1 MIVLIIK
8 KMTSQ
13 FTMNDL
19 NTSFNTGFKFN
30 AEDQLNEEMID
41 KKDKVTLRYLSR
53 KKDKGFTIIE
63 NFAKGLS
70 SDSLAEFIQN
80 IKKKLNVTC
89 VAINSN
95 TKKSIKK
102 KALKE
107 LDNYNDIIIQLQ
119 GNNIKKIQNILKD
132 IYDYSEDDIIIRG

>member
-1 MIVLIIK
+1 
-8 KMTSQ
+8 MTSQ

-19 NTSFNTGFKFN
+19 STNFNTGFKFN

-89 VAINSN
+89 VAIDSN

-119 GNNIKKIQNILKD
+119 GNNIKKIQKILKD

>member
-1 MIVLIIK
+1 
-8 KMTSQ
+8 MTSQ

-19 NTSFNTGFKFN
+19 NTGFKFN

-89 VAINSN
+89 VAIDST

-102 KALKE
+102 KALQE

-119 GNNIKKIQNILKD
+119 GNNIKKIQKILKV
-132 IYDYSEDDIIIRG
+132 IYGYTEEDIIIRG

>member
-1 MIVLIIK
+1 
-8 KMTSQ
+8 MTSQ

-19 NTSFNTGFKFN
+19 NAGFNTGFGLGFN

-41 KKDKVTLRYLSR
+41 KKDKITLFYQSR
-53 KKDKGFTIIE
+53 NKTKGSTIIE

-70 SDSLAEFIQN
+70 SKNLAEFIQN

-89 VAINSN
+89 VAIDST

-102 KALKE
+102 KALQE
-107 LDNYNDIIIQLQ
+107 LNDYNNIIIQLQ
-119 GNNIKKIQNILKD
+119 GNNISKIKKILIEK
-132 IYDYSEDDIIIRG
+132 YHYSEDDIIIRG

>member
-1 MIVLIIK
+1 
-8 KMTSQ
+8 MTSQ

-19 NTSFNTGFKFN
+19 STNFNTGFKFN

-89 VAINSN
+89 VAIDSN

-102 KALKE
+102 KALQE

-119 GNNIKKIQNILKD
+119 GNNIKKIQKILKD

>member
-1 MIVLIIK
+1 
-8 KMTSQ
+8 MTSQ

-19 NTSFNTGFKFN
+19 NTSFNTGFSIGFN

-70 SDSLAEFIQN
+70 SDKLAEFIQN

-89 VAINSN
+89 VAIDST

-102 KALKE
+102 KALQQ
-107 LDNYNDIIIQLQ
+107 LDDYNNIIIQLQ
-119 GNNIKKIQNILKD
+119 GNNIKKIQKILKD
-132 IYDYSEDDIIIRG
+132 IYDYSDDDIIIRG